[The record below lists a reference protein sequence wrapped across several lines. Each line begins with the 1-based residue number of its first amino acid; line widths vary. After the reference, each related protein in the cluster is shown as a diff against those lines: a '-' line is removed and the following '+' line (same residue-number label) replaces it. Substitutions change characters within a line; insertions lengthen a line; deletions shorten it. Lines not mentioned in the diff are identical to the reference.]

1 MTSIMILILQA
12 AILTLL
18 VLNKGKKTIDLPKVN
33 RRLDVKK
40 AIIPTSNLQKRKP
53 IYNNDSV
60 LYNKEQKILR
70 GE

>member
-1 MTSIMILILQA
+1 MILILQA
-12 AILTLL
+12 VILTSL